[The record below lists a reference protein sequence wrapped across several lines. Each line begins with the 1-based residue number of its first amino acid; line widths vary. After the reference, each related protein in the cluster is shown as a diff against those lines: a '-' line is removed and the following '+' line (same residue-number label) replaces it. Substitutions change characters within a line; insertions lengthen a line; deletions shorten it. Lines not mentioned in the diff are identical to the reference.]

1 MVRRFQPGL
10 VQNPLGPLLSIKQ
23 TGSVMEY
30 RERFE
35 MLIAPLNREERIMLD
50 GIFLNGLKE
59 DIQAELKLFEARSLS
74 ELMDKALLLEEKN
87 LVLQRG
93 GHMSKEKGD
102 WRDRPRA
109 RPFGDWNKAKS
120 VGSKSFVSSGGT
132 TEPKGGDEMTGG
144 KSVEGARRLSQAEL
158 EERSKKGLCFKCGE
172 KWGKDHVCKFKH
184 YQLLLCEGDGGED
197 SEEEEEGEEE
207 IAVEMKT
214 LQLSLKSKEGLTSNK
229 SFKLWGQLQGKD
241 VLILVDS
248 GASSNFISP
257 HLVQTLAL
265 KVHTTPAYTVEL
277 GSGDRVRNQGVC
289 KKVIFD
295 VQGNRF
301 QQNFFLMDLG
311 GTDMVLGM
319 DWLASLG
326 DIEANFRNLVLKWGT
341 GADRI
346 ILRGDPAL
354 CKGTVSLKTIIK
366 ALQNEGE
373 GYYIEYYHLA
383 KEDSTVSE
391 LQQTWEPLLREFSD
405 VFQEPKGLPPKRPYD
420 HAIVLKEGAHI
431 PNIRPYRYPYYQK
444 NEIEKIVKEMLHAGI
459 IRPSTSPFSSPV
471 ILVKKK
477 DGGWRFCTDYR
488 ALNKVTIP
496 DKFPIPVI
504 DELLD
509 DLSGATIFSKL
520 DLKSGYHQ
528 IRMKEED
535 IPKTA
540 FRTHEGQYEYLV
552 MPFGLTNAPS
562 TFQALMNRVLQPFL
576 RRFALVFFDDILI
589 YSKDDVSHK
598 EHLSLILQVLR
609 DHQLVANKKKCTFG
623 QHKLEYLGHLISGDG
638 VSADPNKINDML
650 KWPIPKD
657 VKGLRGFL
665 GLTGYYRKFVKNY
678 GSIAWPLTQQLKKDS
693 FQWDQ
698 AAQLAFDT
706 LKQAMTS
713 IPVLAVPDFRRPLS
727 SKLTHLAMG

>member
-1 MVRRFQPGL
+1 
-10 VQNPLGPLLSIKQ
+10 
-23 TGSVMEY
+23 
-30 RERFE
+30 
-35 MLIAPLNREERIMLD
+35 
-50 GIFLNGLKE
+50 
-59 DIQAELKLFEARSLS
+59 
-74 ELMDKALLLEEKN
+74 
-87 LVLQRG
+87 
-93 GHMSKEKGD
+93 
-102 WRDRPRA
+102 
-109 RPFGDWNKAKS
+109 
-120 VGSKSFVSSGGT
+120 
-132 TEPKGGDEMTGG
+132 
-144 KSVEGARRLSQAEL
+144 
-158 EERSKKGLCFKCGE
+158 
-172 KWGKDHVCKFKH
+172 
-184 YQLLLCEGDGGED
+184 
-197 SEEEEEGEEE
+197 
-207 IAVEMKT
+207 
-214 LQLSLKSKEGLTSNK
+214 
-229 SFKLWGQLQGKD
+229 
-241 VLILVDS
+241 
-248 GASSNFISP
+248 
-257 HLVQTLAL
+257 
-265 KVHTTPAYTVEL
+265 
-277 GSGDRVRNQGVC
+277 
-289 KKVIFD
+289 
-295 VQGNRF
+295 
-301 QQNFFLMDLG
+301 
-311 GTDMVLGM
+311 MVLGM

-341 GADRI
+341 SADRI

-354 CKGTVSLKTIIK
+354 CKGTMSLKTIIK

-391 LQQTWEPLLREFSD
+391 LQQTWEPLLQEFSD

-444 NEIEKIVKEMLHAGI
+444 YEIEKIVKEMLHAGI

-509 DLSGATIFSKL
+509 ELSGATIFSKL

-540 FRTHEGQYEYLV
+540 FRMHEGHYEYLV

-576 RRFALVFFDDILI
+576 RRFVLVFFYDILI
-589 YSKDDVSHK
+589 YSKDDLSHK

-609 DHQLVANKKKCTFG
+609 GTQLVANKKKCTFG

-638 VSADPNKINDML
+638 VSADPNKIKDML

-713 IPVLAVPDFRRPLS
+713 IPVLAVPDFEETFVLETDASGHGIGAVLMQKGRPIAYMSQTLS
-727 SKLTHLAMG
+727 ARAQKKSVYKRELMAIVLAIQKWRHYLLGRHFKVHTDQKSLRFFTEQRLMGEEQQKWVTKLLGFDFEIKYKPGKENNAADALSRQIQCMMLTTVHCPTWDGLDEEVQQDPKLKGIIQNLLGGETIHMGYQLKKGRLYYHDRIVLPRNSSRILSILNEFHDSALGGHSGYFRTYKRASQLVF